1 MGQVYEMKPKK
12 TKKPIRS
19 KSIVMILLAVY
30 LAYSLTAQ
38 YITIRNARAQEAR
51 IQAQIE
57 EIKKENEKLK
67 DEIERMRS
75 DEYIERIARERLG
88 LIKFGEFMFVDVNH
102 GDQDT
107 GN

>member
-57 EIKKENEKLK
+57 EIKKENEAK
-67 DEIERMRS
+67 
-75 DEYIERIARERLG
+75 G
-88 LIKFGEFMFVDVNH
+88 
-102 GDQDT
+102 
-107 GN
+107 

>member
-38 YITIRNARAQEAR
+38 NITIRNARAQEAR
-51 IQAQIE
+51 IQAHIE

-67 DEIERMRS
+67 DDFESMRS
-75 DEYIERIARERLG
+75 DE
-88 LIKFGEFMFVDVNH
+88 
-102 GDQDT
+102 
-107 GN
+107 

>member
-1 MGQVYEMKPKK
+1 MKPKK

-88 LIKFGEFMFVDVNH
+88 LIKFGEVMFVDVNH